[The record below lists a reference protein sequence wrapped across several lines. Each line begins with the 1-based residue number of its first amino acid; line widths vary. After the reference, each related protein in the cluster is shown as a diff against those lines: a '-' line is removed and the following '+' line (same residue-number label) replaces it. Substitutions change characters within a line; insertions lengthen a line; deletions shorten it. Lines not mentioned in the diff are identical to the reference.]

1 MLKLDIKMSLIQD
14 TTAGPGTTICTMTTT
29 GGTAPYVYSIFD
41 DVSVRNTYTI
51 SGNKVVTSRV
61 INSSEALNFAVQVV
75 DQSNPQEEATSGLM
89 IPIMQAA
96 AQSRFS
102 KANVIYKITNDVCLY
117 GGVLTM
123 PANCILDF
131 QGGKFIDGYIVG
143 NNTKIIAGINQIFD
157 YVQLSGTFD
166 VDNSYPEWFGA
177 VPNSSTTNCTQA
189 IQFALNSFK
198 CVTLSAGL
206 PYYVQP
212 INGNDYILSIPEGVT
227 LQGVRTD
234 ALGLQNNYDLLVSG
248 VTTATTV
255 INVSD
260 SSTIRYIS
268 IRCQPD
274 LQRTLQTGISN
285 TGIVKEVNLDNV
297 KVAWAET
304 GIFLKAY
311 LSRISRC
318 SCMTCATGFKFDTD
332 TSLSAEA
339 TSLTIERCFANN
351 ITASGYELNNI
362 VYSTLLNCACD
373 TAGKLTGYA
382 PYNLNKCKAVSMI
395 SCGSE
400 GNLRQLELTSC
411 VACTIQSCSFV
422 IDTRNISPPIDYT
435 SLFTFITC
443 REIMF
448 SSNLFREYTGTSI
461 PEGSKFISIA
471 GTLSDRVAVIFDS
484 FVVTSATVP
493 NYSDN
498 ISYSLDAT
506 SSDIIILNLRK
517 TSGTSLNR
525 PTLGENNAGYTYWD
539 STLGVLLI
547 WTGSSWVNEDGTSID
562 KVAIV

>member
-1 MLKLDIKMSLIQD
+1 MLELNVKMSIIQD
-14 TTAGPGTTICTMTTT
+14 TVAGPRTTICTMTTT

-41 DVSVRNTYTI
+41 DVSVRDTYAI
-51 SGNKVVTSRV
+51 SGNKVVTTRA
-61 INSSEALNFAVQVV
+61 INVNEALNFAVHVV
-75 DQSNPQEEATSGLM
+75 DQGDPQDSATSGLM

-96 AQSRFS
+96 AQNMFN
-102 KANVIYKITNDVCLY
+102 KTDVIYKITKDINLY
-117 GGVLTM
+117 GKALTI
-123 PANCILDF
+123 PANCTLDF

-143 NNTKIIAGINQIFD
+143 NNTKIKAGINQIFD

-166 VDNSYPEWFGA
+166 VNNSYPEWFGA
-177 VPNSSTTNCTQA
+177 VPNSSATNCTQA
-189 IQFALNSFK
+189 IQFALDTFK
-198 CVTLSAGL
+198 HVTLSAGF

-234 ALGLQNNYDLLVSG
+234 AIGLQNNYDLLVSG
-248 VTTATTV
+248 VTSPITV
-255 INVSD
+255 IKVNN
-260 SSTIRYIS
+260 SSTIKYIS
-268 IRCQPD
+268 IRCQLD

-285 TGIVKEVNLDNV
+285 DGIVKEVNLDNV
-297 KVAWAET
+297 KISWAET

-311 LSRISRC
+311 LSRVTRC
-318 SCMTCATGFKFDTD
+318 SCITCATGFKFDTD
-332 TSLSAEA
+332 KSISAEA

-362 VYSTLLNCACD
+362 AYSTLLNCACD

-422 IDTRNISPPIDYT
+422 IDTMNISPPIDYT
-435 SLFTFITC
+435 NLFTFITC

-461 PEGSKFISIA
+461 PEGTKFISIV
-471 GTLSDRVAVIFDS
+471 GVLSDRVAVIFDS
-484 FVVTSATVP
+484 FVITSATVP

-498 ISYSLDAT
+498 ISYTLDAT

-517 TSGTSLNR
+517 TSGTSASR
-525 PTLGENNAGYTYWD
+525 PVLGESNAGYTYWD

-547 WTGSSWVNEDGTSID
+547 WTGNSWVNEDGTSID
-562 KVAIV
+562 RVAIV

>member
-1 MLKLDIKMSLIQD
+1 MLKLDIKMSIIQD
-14 TTAGPGTTICTMTTT
+14 IVAGPGTTICTMTTT
-29 GGTAPYVYSIFD
+29 GGTAPYVYTIFD
-41 DVSVRNTYTI
+41 DVSVRDTYAI
-51 SGNKVVTSRV
+51 SGNKVVTTRA
-61 INSSEALNFAVQVV
+61 INVNEALNFAVHVV
-75 DQSNPQEEATSGLM
+75 DQSDPQDSATSGLLM
-89 IPIMQAA
+89 PVMQAA
-96 AQSRFS
+96 AQSRFN
-102 KANVIYKITNDVCLY
+102 KPNVIYKITNDVNLY
-117 GGVLTM
+117 GKALTI
-123 PANCILDF
+123 PANCTLDF

-143 NNTKIIAGINQIFD
+143 NNTKIKAGINQIFN

-177 VPNSSTTNCTQA
+177 VPNSSATNCTQA
-189 IQFALNSFK
+189 IQFALDAFK
-198 CVTLSAGL
+198 YVTLSAGL

-212 INGNDYILSIPEGVT
+212 INNNNYILNVPQGVT

-248 VTTATTV
+248 IIQPTTIIKV
-255 INVSD
+255 NN
-260 SSTIRYIS
+260 SSTIKYIS

-285 TGIVKEVNLDNV
+285 DNIVKEVNLDNV

-318 SCMTCATGFKFDTD
+318 SCMTCATGFKFDTEE
-332 TSLSAEA
+332 SISAEV

-351 ITASGYELNNI
+351 ITASGYELNNV

-382 PYNLNKCKAVSMI
+382 PYNLNKCKTVSMI

-422 IDTRNISPPIDYT
+422 IDTRNISPPVDYT

-461 PEGSKFISIA
+461 PEGSKFIAIA
-471 GTLSDRVAVIFDS
+471 GVLSDRVAVIFDS

-498 ISYSLDAT
+498 IGYSLDAT

-517 TSGTSLNR
+517 TSGTSANR

-547 WTGSSWVNEDGTSID
+547 WTGNTWVNEDGTSID
-562 KVAIV
+562 KVSIV